1 MYVGVQADTELMLAE
16 PLKEG
21 RTQSGDNRN
30 HFAQNYAERGVKGRN
45 PPAIGVRKTFN
56 ADSDGD
62 VDGDGDGDVDGDGD
76 GDGMES
82 SFKCKK
88 NSYIQKNELM
98 PHAKEK
104 YAMHVKDYL
113 CTEILKYIITAP
125 NNRQS
130 KKDVKDKLGT
140 VWAEAIDTQHFR
152 TIFKYKITCSARAK
166 RGTHVDESVVREK

>member
-1 MYVGVQADTELMLAE
+1 MQHVQNNLRA
-16 PLKEG
+16 K
-21 RTQSGDNRN
+21 
-30 HFAQNYAERGVKGRN
+30 AQRDHRGVKGRN

-56 ADSDGD
+56 ADSDG
-62 VDGDGDGDVDGDGD
+62 VGDGDVDGD

-88 NSYIQKNELM
+88 NSYKQKNELM

-140 VWAEAIDTQHFR
+140 VWDQL
-152 TIFKYKITCSARAK
+152 CSARAK
-166 RGTHVDESVVREK
+166 RGTHVDESVAREK